1 MTYCCGLLV
10 DDGLVMIADTRTNA
24 GVDNISTFRKLTLFE
39 EPGSYIIAIASAGSL
54 SVTQTALSLMQE
66 GLHSPETNV
75 VETLGQQ
82 TSMFRVAQFVAHA
95 LHKATQDV
103 GAALQETGIS
113 YGATLLCGG
122 QVLGGPMKLFMI
134 YGAGNFIE
142 CGEDAPFLQ
151 IGEHKYGKPI
161 LDRAL
166 RTETELYDALKLGLI
181 SFEATIRSNLAV
193 GLPIDIVAIRRDVL
207 AVDLRHRIEPDEEYF
222 RSLSES
228 WSEALR
234 AAQGSIPRPPYA
246 PDPPVQDG
254 GPAPE
259 GA

>member
-24 GVDNISTFRKLTLFE
+24 GVDNISTFRKLSVFE
-39 EPGSYIIAIASAGSL
+39 QPGSYIVAIASAGSL
-54 SVTQTALSLMQE
+54 SVTQSALSLMQE
-66 GLHSPETNV
+66 GLQSPETNM

-82 TSMFRVAQFVAHA
+82 TSMFRVAQFVAQA
-95 LHKATQDV
+95 LQKASHDV

-166 RTETELYDALKLGLI
+166 RTDTELYDALKLGLI

-193 GLPIDIVAIRRDVL
+193 GLPIDVVAVRRDTL
-207 AVDLRHRIEPDEEYF
+207 EAELRHRIEPDEAYF

-246 PDPPVQDG
+246 PDRPQG
-254 GPAPE
+254 GDEPAREPI
-259 GA
+259 